1 MSRFRQPSILPGFRA
16 DAGLHHLLLERD
28 RADPLAALIIKGSSP
43 EPGQAQGHPARP
55 ARDRFL
61 SPGRDFGAALLA
73 AVVNAIFGFIVA
85 WTLVRYEFPGRRL
98 VDALIDL
105 PFPLP
110 TAGMSIAL
118 TAVFAPNGWLG
129 EKLASV
135 GVQVAYTWIG
145 VVVALIL
152 IGLPF
157 VVRSV
162 QPALIEVQRDLED
175 AAETLGASPWQI
187 FRRIILLPAVLPAVL
202 TRFTLAFARGIG
214 EYGSVVFISGN
225 LPMKTRSHTALIV
238 IKLEQFRMQAAAALG
253 LAMLVMS
260 FDHAVRDQPGA
271 GLGAPTSRGGGSLM
285 AGAAHIVEERR
296 RVEAGARGA
305 HRADPGRCRVPGA
318 APARAAR
325 RRS

>member
-1 MSRFRQPSILPGFRA
+1 MRRLRQPSILPGF
-16 DAGLHHLLLERD
+16 GLTLGFTTFFLSAIVLV
-28 RADPLAALIIKGSSP
+28 PLAALIIKGSSP
-43 EPGQAQGHPARP
+43 SLEQLKEILLDPRAIASYR
-55 ARDRFL
+55 L
-61 SPGRDFGAALLA
+61 SFGAAMLA
-73 AVVNAIFGFIVA
+73 AIVNAFFGFIVA

-105 PFPLP
+105 PFALP
-110 TAGMSIAL
+110 TAVSGIAL

-129 EKLASV
+129 QKLAGY

-175 AAETLGASPWQI
+175 AAETLGAGSWQI
-187 FRRIILLPAVLPAVL
+187 FRRIILPAVLPAVL
-202 TRFTLAFARGIG
+202 TGFTLAFARGIG

-225 LPMKTRSHTALIV
+225 LPMKTEITPLLIV
-238 IKLEQFRMQAAAALG
+238 IKLEQFDYMAAAALG

-260 FDHAVRDQPGA
+260 FVMLFAINLVQAWG
-271 GLGAPTSRGGGSLM
+271 
-285 AGAAHIVEERR
+285 RR
-296 RVEAGARGA
+296 RHVAAGR
-305 HRADPGRCRVPGA
+305 
-318 APARAAR
+318 
-325 RRS
+325 

>member
-1 MSRFRQPSILPGFRA
+1 MNPFLR
-16 DAGLHHLLLERD
+16 LLL
-28 RADPLAALIIKGSSP
+28 LAATT
-43 EPGQAQGHPARP
+43 AVA
-55 ARDRFL
+55 
-61 SPGRDFGAALLA
+61 FGLMAALLA

-105 PFPLP
+105 PFALP
-110 TAGMSIAL
+110 TAVSGIAL

-129 EKLASV
+129 LKLA
-135 GVQVAYTWIG
+135 GFGIQVAYTWIG

-187 FRRIILLPAVLPAVL
+187 FRRIIMPAVLPALL
-202 TRFTLAFARGIG
+202 TGFTLAFARGIG

-225 LPMKTRSHTALIV
+225 LPMKTEITPLLIV
-238 IKLEQFRMQAAAALG
+238 IKLEQFDYLAAAALG

-260 FDHAVRDQPGA
+260 FVMLFAINLVQAWG
-271 GLGAPTSRGGGSLM
+271 
-285 AGAAHIVEERR
+285 RR
-296 RVEAGARGA
+296 RHVAAGR
-305 HRADPGRCRVPGA
+305 
-318 APARAAR
+318 
-325 RRS
+325 

>member
-1 MSRFRQPSILPGFRA
+1 MSRFRQPSILPGF
-16 DAGLHHLLLERD
+16 GLTLGFTTFFLSAIVLI
-28 RADPLAALIIKGSSP
+28 PLAALIIKGSSP
-43 EPGQAQGHPARP
+43 SLADLKDILLDPRAIASYR
-55 ARDRFL
+55 L
-61 SPGRDFGAALLA
+61 SFGAALLA

-105 PFPLP
+105 PFALP
-110 TAGMSIAL
+110 TAVSGIAL

-187 FRRIILLPAVLPAVL
+187 FRRIILPAVLPAVL
-202 TRFTLAFARGIG
+202 TGFTLAFARGIG

-225 LPMKTRSHTALIV
+225 LPMKTEITPLLIV
-238 IKLEQFRMQAAAALG
+238 IKLEQFEYQAAAALG

-260 FDHAVRDQPGA
+260 FIMLFAINLVQAWG
-271 GLGAPTSRGGGSLM
+271 
-285 AGAAHIVEERR
+285 RR
-296 RVEAGARGA
+296 RHVAAGR
-305 HRADPGRCRVPGA
+305 
-318 APARAAR
+318 
-325 RRS
+325 